1 MYITTRIKI
10 TLLFTIIIAII
21 IAVLNT
27 IIFDTADRDWQNKQ
41 KGYVD
46 AVMKSM
52 YTPDEAKSHF
62 AHLEIISSTGNIIS
76 RQ

>member
-21 IAVLNT
+21 VTILNA

-52 YTPDEAKSHF
+52 YTPDEAKNHF
-62 AHLEIISSTGNIIS
+62 THLEIISNTGNVIS